1 MPALFSSAG
10 LTIQTLAEALAE
22 QQTEWRTRISAR
34 IATAADSFAGSIQGI
49 LALREYYLQEILQ
62 RGHQARDPRLA
73 SGAHLD
79 IALSGLGVDREPAV
93 RAEVLATV
101 TSTGDISIPDG
112 TRVSVGGFTF
122 ATIGGPYARTGAGT
136 IEGVRVRSELYQPID
151 VSTLG
156 AWTITDTITDWTEID
171 DTSQPIAGSEI
182 ELDGA
187 YRARAEIE
195 RYKRASGPLPALDA
209 GVGSALNVSYARAY
223 ENVDASTDPD
233 ADGIPYGAINV
244 VADGGLDADVAA
256 AIEQYGPAATAY
268 HGATSVTIGT
278 GTRARVVSFD
288 RVEDVDLHIR
298 ATFTTSTSDDASDAL
313 DQAALELA
321 AEAALL
327 EYTTAQ
333 WGIGVDVIPAKL
345 AGALSTSGIPAID
358 DLVVEVSLDGSSWQT
373 TKQAITIRQRAIYSA
388 ARVTVPTPS

>member
-1 MPALFSSAG
+1 MAFSFSSAG
-10 LTIQTLAEALAE
+10 LAIQTYAEALAE
-22 QQTEWRTRISAR
+22 IQAEWRTRISAR
-34 IATAADSFAGSIQGI
+34 ISTTADSFAGQMQAIH
-49 LALREYYLQEILQ
+49 ALYDYRMQEILQ

-136 IEGVRVRSELYQPID
+136 ITSVRVRSELYQPID

-182 ELDGA
+182 EIDGA

-209 GVGSALNVSYARAY
+209 GVGSAPDVSYARAY

-233 ADGIPYGAINV
+233 ADGIPYDAINV
-244 VADGGLDADVAA
+244 VAEGGLDADVAA
-256 AIEQYGPAATAY
+256 AIEQYGPAATFY
-268 HGATSVTIGT
+268 HGATSVTVGT
-278 GTRARVVSFD
+278 GTRARIVSFD
-288 RVEDVDLHIR
+288 RVEDVDMYIR
-298 ATFTTSTSDDASDAL
+298 VTVTTSTSEDVADAL
-313 DQAALELA
+313 EQAVLEA
-321 AEAALL
+321 AVEAALL
-327 EYTTAQ
+327 TYTAAQ
-333 WGIGVDVIPAKL
+333 WGIGQDAIPAKL
-345 AGALSTSGIPAID
+345 HGAVSTSGIPAID
-358 DLVVEVSLDGSSWQT
+358 GLLVEVSTDGSSWQT
-373 TKQAITIRQRAIYSA
+373 TKQNITIRQRAIYSA
-388 ARVTVPTPS
+388 ARVTTVEN

>member
-1 MPALFSSAG
+1 
-10 LTIQTLAEALAE
+10 
-22 QQTEWRTRISAR
+22 
-34 IATAADSFAGSIQGI
+34 
-49 LALREYYLQEILQ
+49 
-62 RGHQARDPRLA
+62 
-73 SGAHLD
+73 
-79 IALSGLGVDREPAV
+79 
-93 RAEVLATV
+93 
-101 TSTGDISIPDG
+101 
-112 TRVSVGGFTF
+112 
-122 ATIGGPYARTGAGT
+122 
-136 IEGVRVRSELYQPID
+136 VRVRSELYQPID

-171 DTSQPIAGSEI
+171 DTSQPIAGSEVEI
-182 ELDGA
+182 DGA
-187 YRARAEIE
+187 YRQRAEIE

-209 GVGSALNVSYARAY
+209 GVGSALSVSYARAY

-233 ADGIPYGAINV
+233 ADGIPYDAINV
-244 VADGGLDADVAA
+244 VAEGGLDADVAA
-256 AIEQYGPAATAY
+256 AIEQYGPAATFY